1 MVNIVCFVLEIYLS
15 PTRNPSGITSD
26 FKWFSRVEKIG
37 KYLFGVAWSEVQ
49 NFFGTLNDLKVR
61 GSAHVW

>member
-37 KYLFGVAWSEVQ
+37 VAWSEVQ